1 MLIPALRHSDHF
13 RSKNED
19 GVLSSAPS
27 LILLA
32 KAKYLRVF
40 TGAIVSVQVKGVEK
54 VISVFIS
61 LKVCFIKKESNTRK
75 LEWFLIPFYS
85 TFHWLFPQRV
95 SFWINPPASLVRALY
110 NTDTFPPR

>member
-1 MLIPALRHSDHF
+1 MSSHVDTSLRHSDHF
-13 RSKNED
+13 RAKNED

-61 LKVCFIKKESNTRK
+61 LKVCFIKKEK
-75 LEWFLIPFYS
+75 
-85 TFHWLFPQRV
+85 H
-95 SFWINPPASLVRALY
+95 
-110 NTDTFPPR
+110 